1 MIQRTTPNSSGVKET
16 IILYIYYF
24 ICFIQLLYIFSLDKV
39 LKNVVFLYPYRM
51 FTPLLI
57 YNASILLR
65 CIISA

>member
-1 MIQRTTPNSSGVKET
+1 MIQRTTPNSSGVRET
-16 IILYIYYF
+16 TILYIYYF

-39 LKNVVFLYPYRM
+39 LKNVVFLYIYRM
-51 FTPLLI
+51 FIPLLI